1 MDYTTKR
8 EIEQYK
14 ADKEQTDEIL
24 DAEKFT
30 FKKKLMGSFGNK
42 MMEEL
47 NNPPKRSIWEGI
59 KNRYRRRKTISISRS
74 SSRSR
79 SKNKYKILYSI
90 RRSPKRSKEW

>member
-30 FKKKLMGSFGNK
+30 FKKKLMGSFGDK

-59 KNRYRRRKTISISRS
+59 KNRYRRRKTIRDNK
-74 SSRSR
+74 RR
-79 SKNKYKILYSI
+79 EREMRKMDKNKTGDF
-90 RRSPKRSKEW
+90 

>member
-1 MDYTTKR
+1 MDYTIKR

-30 FKKKLMGSFGNK
+30 FKKKLMGSFGDK

-59 KNRYRRRKTISISRS
+59 KNRYRRRKTIRDNK
-74 SSRSR
+74 RR
-79 SKNKYKILYSI
+79 EREMRKMDKNKTGDF
-90 RRSPKRSKEW
+90 